1 MSNSRNAST
10 ARIASDPTQDSSN
23 NSTPPSIHS
32 GSDEQPYNNFD
43 SPDSHKY
50 SRIDAIRECSLP
62 IPIPKPPL
70 PQKLGTRRL
79 QINPSY
85 FKAVPD
91 PKEYKYYFA
100 PDLKS
105 KQ

>member
-1 MSNSRNAST
+1 MT
-10 ARIASDPTQDSSN
+10 DTKN
-23 NSTPPSIHS
+23 NQNKHSIHS
-32 GSDEQPYNNFD
+32 GSDEEHYDNYQAQLGQT
-43 SPDSHKY
+43 S
-50 SRIDAIRECSLP
+50 SLP
-62 IPIPKPPL
+62 IPIPLSKHQISDMVLRGSQGVHPLIPKPPL
-70 PQKLGTRRL
+70 PPLQKLGTRRL

>member
-1 MSNSRNAST
+1 MS
-10 ARIASDPTQDSSN
+10 

-32 GSDEQPYNNFD
+32 GSDEKPYNNY
-43 SPDSHKY
+43 DSHKC

-62 IPIPKPPL
+62 IPIPKPNLPPL
-70 PQKLGTRRL
+70 EKLKNRRL

-100 PDLKS
+100 TDLKS

>member
-1 MSNSRNAST
+1 MT
-10 ARIASDPTQDSSN
+10 DTKN
-23 NSTPPSIHS
+23 NQNKHSIHS
-32 GSDEQPYNNFD
+32 GSDEEHYDNYQAQLGQT
-43 SPDSHKY
+43 S
-50 SRIDAIRECSLP
+50 SLP

-70 PQKLGTRRL
+70 PPLQKLGTRRL

-100 PDLKS
+100 PS
-105 KQ
+105 SN

>member
-1 MSNSRNAST
+1 MSNSSN
-10 ARIASDPTQDSSN
+10 DSI
-23 NSTPPSIHS
+23 PLIHS
-32 GSDEQPYNNFD
+32 GSDEKPYNNY
-43 SPDSHKY
+43 DSHK
-50 SRIDAIRECSLP
+50 CSLP

-91 PKEYKYYFA
+91 QKEFKYYFT